1 MTSDDL
7 DDRRRDVALF
17 RHRVIADLDL
27 ETLPRGELS
36 VRIATLAARTFTT
49 PAGDERTFTERT
61 IWSWWSAYKRHGL
74 HGLVPAAR
82 KDRGTSRVIDQQ
94 LLDAAIAARNEIPS
108 RSTSTVIDVL
118 VLQRAVPRGKLRRST
133 LDRHLDHAGASRR
146 RLKTLGDKRFIRM
159 LFERPNQ
166 LWVGDY
172 HEAPILWD
180 PREERFRTVHFGGFI
195 DHYSKLVPH
204 GEWYSNE
211 QIATLEDS
219 LKKAIL
225 KRGKP
230 DKVYTDN
237 GSAYRA
243 RDFAFALASLG
254 IKQCRSKEYTSEGR
268 GVIERFNRTLADQ
281 FEPEARAMRIE
292 TLERI
297 NVLFEGWLE
306 ERHHRTI
313 HEATRER
320 PIDRFALEGFTPRWA
335 DPVEINDT
343 FRVRVRRKV
352 HPKTSTVEIDAVS
365 FLVETFLR
373 GRWVTV
379 FYDPFALTD
388 VLIYQDRKRIQ
399 RALPARPNETPLER
413 PERPLA
419 SPPTFDYLG
428 ALRAEYDRRIVA
440 DARRLSLSDWTPSD
454 DFTVVSFIEV
464 CGQML
469 AKDLSPYERD
479 DLTLAFQTVGPF
491 SEATTRLALEHASK
505 LRGHGLH
512 VSVYSHYLKTFHLEA
527 VKALDP
533 STFKK
538 ERRR

>member
-1 MTSDDL
+1 MDSDDL

-17 RHRVIADLDL
+17 RHRVLADLDL
-27 ETLPRGELS
+27 EQLPRGELS
-36 VRIATLAARTFTT
+36 VRIATLAGRTFTT

-61 IWSWWSAYKRHGL
+61 IWSWWSAYKRDGL

-82 KDRGTSRVIDQQ
+82 KDRGISRVLDQH

-108 RSTSTVIDVL
+108 RSTSTVIHVL
-118 VLQRAVPRGKLRRST
+118 ELQRTVPAGKLRRST
-133 LDRHLDHAGASRR
+133 LDRHLDRAGASRR

-180 PREERFRTVHFGGFI
+180 PQRGRFRTVHFGGFI

-204 GEWYSNE
+204 GEWYANE
-211 QIATLEDS
+211 RIATLEDS

-230 DKVYTDN
+230 DKEYSDN
-237 GSAYRA
+237 GSAYRS

-254 IKQCRSKEYTSEGR
+254 IKQCRSKAYTSEGR

-281 FEPEARAMRIE
+281 FEPEAQALQIE
-292 TLERI
+292 TIERL

-306 ERHHRTI
+306 QRYHRTI
-313 HEATRER
+313 HEATGER
-320 PIDRFALEGFTPRWA
+320 PIDRFALDRFTPRWA

-352 HPKTSTVEIDAVS
+352 HPKTSTVEVDAVS
-365 FLVETFLR
+365 FLVETYLR

-388 VLIYQDRKRIQ
+388 VLIYQDRTRIQ

-428 ALRAEYDRRIVA
+428 ALRAEYDRRIVHE
-440 DARRLSLSDWTPSD
+440 ARHLSLSDWTPSET
-454 DFTVVSFIEV
+454 FTLGSFLEV
-464 CGQML
+464 CGQL
-469 AKDLSPYERD
+469 LGKDLSPYERD
-479 DLTLAFQTVGPF
+479 DLALAFQTVGPF
-491 SEATTRLALEHASK
+491 SEKTTRLALEHASK

-512 VSVYSHYLKTFHLEA
+512 VSIYSHYLKTFHLEA
-527 VKALDP
+527 IKALEP
-533 STFKK
+533 SPSRK
-538 ERRR
+538 EPRR